1 MMLTEIQ
8 GTNCVNLV
16 YHRQLKVN
24 SIIIIMVLDTTRM
37 TSDNNERIIIVS
49 IMHDG
54 GVD

>member
-16 YHRQLKVN
+16 YHMQLKVHR
-24 SIIIIMVLDTTRM
+24 IVMVLDTTRM
-37 TSDNNERIIIVS
+37 TSDNEERRIIVS
-49 IMHDG
+49 IMH